1 MANYFHL
8 SNTASNDDTISF
20 TNDKGPTYYKRGKA
34 QVWDFIRDN
43 DLNFHL
49 GNAVKYIA
57 RAGYKDS
64 KKEDLIK
71 AIHYLE
77 NELEHTINTTA
88 TSTGVSEVLPY
99 PQFKDC
105 NPTFDT
111 EGFNSGGVQG
121 VLRGGGATF

>member
-8 SNTASNDDTISF
+8 RNTPDN
-20 TNDKGPTYYKRGKA
+20 TNDKGPDYYKRGKT

-88 TSTGVSEVLPY
+88 AGQGVSEVVPY
-99 PQFKDC
+99 PQFKDSI
-105 NPTFDT
+105 T
-111 EGFNSGGVQG
+111 EIGTERVNHRGV
-121 VLRGGGATF
+121 

>member
-1 MANYFHL
+1 MAH
-8 SNTASNDDTISF
+8 SSDTISLS
-20 TNDKGPTYYKRGKA
+20 NSKGPSYYKRGKA

-57 RAGYKDS
+57 RAGYKGS

-77 NELEHTINTTA
+77 NELEHTINATA
-88 TSTGVSEVLPY
+88 TSQGVSEVLPY
-99 PQFKDC
+99 PQFKDS
-105 NPTFDT
+105 NPTFGA
-111 EGFNSGGVQG
+111 ESFNSGGVQG
-121 VLRGGGATF
+121 VLRGGGFTI

>member
-8 SNTASNDDTISF
+8 NNTNE
-20 TNDKGPTYYKRGKA
+20 KGPSYYKRGKA

-77 NELEHTINTTA
+77 NELEHTINITA
-88 TSTGVSEVLPY
+88 AGERIPEGVPSANLEDRIPKVG
-99 PQFKDC
+99 
-105 NPTFDT
+105 T
-111 EGFNSGGVQG
+111 EGTNSGRVQR
-121 VLRGGGATF
+121 VLGGGRSTFST

>member
-1 MANYFHL
+1 MANHQ
-8 SNTASNDDTISF
+8 SNT
-20 TNDKGPTYYKRGKA
+20 KGPDYYKRGKA

-77 NELEHTINTTA
+77 NELEHTINATA
-88 TSTGVSEVLPY
+88 AGKGIQEGLSSTKLEDSYPEIHTEKPDSGRVQRVL
-99 PQFKDC
+99 
-105 NPTFDT
+105 
-111 EGFNSGGVQG
+111 
-121 VLRGGGATF
+121 GGGRSTFST

>member
-8 SNTASNDDTISF
+8 SNTPNSNE
-20 TNDKGPTYYKRGKA
+20 KGPAYYKRGQA
-34 QVWDFIRDN
+34 EVWDFIRDN
-43 DLNFHL
+43 NLNFHL

-99 PQFKDC
+99 PEFKD
-105 NPTFDT
+105 
-111 EGFNSGGVQG
+111 GFSEISSERSDR
-121 VLRGGGATF
+121 RGI

>member
-1 MANYFHL
+1 MAH
-8 SNTASNDDTISF
+8 SSDTISLS
-20 TNDKGPTYYKRGKA
+20 NSKGPSYYKRGKA

-43 DLNFHL
+43 NLNFHL

-77 NELEHTINTTA
+77 NALEHTINATA
-88 TSTGVSEVLPY
+88 AGQGVSEVVPY
-99 PQFKDC
+99 PEFKDG
-105 NPTFDT
+105 FT
-111 EGFNSGGVQG
+111 EISSERSDR
-121 VLRGGGATF
+121 RGI

>member
-1 MANYFHL
+1 MAYATDTINF
-8 SNTASNDDTISF
+8 SNT
-20 TNDKGPTYYKRGKA
+20 KGPDYYKRGKA

-88 TSTGVSEVLPY
+88 TSTGVSEVVPY
-99 PQFKDC
+99 PQFKDG
-105 NPTFDT
+105 NSTFNS
-111 EGFNSGGVQG
+111 EGLDSGGVQG
-121 VLRGGGATF
+121 VLRGGGFTI

>member
-1 MANYFHL
+1 MADHQ
-8 SNTASNDDTISF
+8 SNTR
-20 TNDKGPTYYKRGKA
+20 GPDYYRRGKA

-49 GNAVKYIA
+49 GNAIKYIA

-64 KKEDLIK
+64 KAEDLIK

-88 TSTGVSEVLPY
+88 AGKGVSEGVPSANLEDRIT
-99 PQFKDC
+99 KVG
-105 NPTFDT
+105 T
-111 EGFNSGGVQG
+111 EGTNSGRVQR
-121 VLRGGGATF
+121 VLGGGRSTFST

>member
-1 MANYFHL
+1 MAYATDTINF
-8 SNTASNDDTISF
+8 SNT
-20 TNDKGPTYYKRGKA
+20 KGPDYYKRGKA

-43 DLNFHL
+43 NLNFHL

-77 NELEHTINTTA
+77 NELEHTINATA
-88 TSTGVSEVLPY
+88 ACQGVSEVVPY
-99 PQFKDC
+99 PEFKDGF
-105 NPTFDT
+105 TEIGT
-111 EGFNSGGVQG
+111 EGVDH
-121 VLRGGGATF
+121 RGI

>member
-1 MANYFHL
+1 MAGYFSL
-8 SNTASNDDTISF
+8 DYNSS
-20 TNDKGPTYYKRGKA
+20 DKGPDYYKRGKA

-49 GNAVKYIA
+49 GNAIKYIV

-77 NELEHTINTTA
+77 NELEHTINATA
-88 TSTGVSEVLPY
+88 AGQGIPEGVPSANLEDRVP
-99 PQFKDC
+99 KVG
-105 NPTFDT
+105 T
-111 EGFNSGGVQG
+111 EGTDSGRVQRVLGSGGFTVSP
-121 VLRGGGATF
+121 

>member
-8 SNTASNDDTISF
+8 SNSS
-20 TNDKGPTYYKRGKA
+20 DKGPDYYKRGKA

-88 TSTGVSEVLPY
+88 TSTGVSEGLSCTQLEDSLPEI
-99 PQFKDC
+99 
-105 NPTFDT
+105 NT
-111 EGFNSGGVQG
+111 EKSNSGRVQR
-121 VLRGGGATF
+121 VLGGGRSTFST

>member
-1 MANYFHL
+1 MANHP
-8 SNTASNDDTISF
+8 SNTR
-20 TNDKGPTYYKRGKA
+20 GPDYYKRGKA

-88 TSTGVSEVLPY
+88 TSPRVSEGV
-99 PQFKDC
+99 
-105 NPTFDT
+105 PTPLLEDRIT
-111 EGFNSGGVQG
+111 TVSSEGTNSGRVQ
-121 VLRGGGATF
+121 RISGGGRSTFST

>member
-8 SNTASNDDTISF
+8 SNTTNSNE
-20 TNDKGPTYYKRGKA
+20 KGPDYYKRGKA

-88 TSTGVSEVLPY
+88 AGQGIPQGLSSTQLEDSLPEIHTEKSDSGRVQRVL
-99 PQFKDC
+99 
-105 NPTFDT
+105 
-111 EGFNSGGVQG
+111 
-121 VLRGGGATF
+121 GGGRSTFST

>member
-1 MANYFHL
+1 MAYA
-8 SNTASNDDTISF
+8 TDTICF
-20 TNDKGPTYYKRGKA
+20 TGTNTKGPDYYKRGKA

-99 PQFKDC
+99 PKFKDSV
-105 NPTFDT
+105 T
-111 EGFNSGGVQG
+111 EISSERSDR
-121 VLRGGGATF
+121 RGI

>member
-1 MANYFHL
+1 MAYATDTINF
-8 SNTASNDDTISF
+8 SNT
-20 TNDKGPTYYKRGKA
+20 KGPDYYKRGKA

-49 GNAVKYIA
+49 GNAIKYIV

-88 TSTGVSEVLPY
+88 AGQGVSEVAPY
-99 PQFKDC
+99 PQFKDS
-105 NPTFDT
+105 NPTFGAESFD
-111 EGFNSGGVQG
+111 SGGVQG
-121 VLRGGGATF
+121 VLGSGRDAISLFDR

>member
-1 MANYFHL
+1 MADHQ
-8 SNTASNDDTISF
+8 SNTR
-20 TNDKGPTYYKRGKA
+20 GPDYDRRGKA

-64 KKEDLIK
+64 KSEDLIK

-88 TSTGVSEVLPY
+88 ASTGVSEVVPY
-99 PQFKDC
+99 PQLKDGF
-105 NPTFDT
+105 TKIST
-111 EGFNSGGVQG
+111 ERADHRGV
-121 VLRGGGATF
+121 

>member
-1 MANYFHL
+1 MAYA
-8 SNTASNDDTISF
+8 TDTICF
-20 TNDKGPTYYKRGKA
+20 TGTNTKGPDYYKRGKA

-64 KKEDLIK
+64 KQEDLIK

-99 PQFKDC
+99 PEFKD
-105 NPTFDT
+105 
-111 EGFNSGGVQG
+111 GFAEISSERSDR
-121 VLRGGGATF
+121 RGI

>member
-1 MANYFHL
+1 MAYA
-8 SNTASNDDTISF
+8 TDTICF
-20 TNDKGPTYYKRGKA
+20 TGTNTKGPDYYKRGKA

-64 KKEDLIK
+64 KQEDLIK

-88 TSTGVSEVLPY
+88 TSTGISEVVPY
-99 PQFKDC
+99 PEFKDG
-105 NPTFDT
+105 FT
-111 EGFNSGGVQG
+111 EISSERSDR
-121 VLRGGGATF
+121 RGI

>member
-8 SNTASNDDTISF
+8 SNTTGS
-20 TNDKGPTYYKRGKA
+20 TNEKGPAYYKRGKA

-64 KKEDLIK
+64 KQEDLIK

-88 TSTGVSEVLPY
+88 TSTGVAEGLSCTQLEDSLPEI
-99 PQFKDC
+99 
-105 NPTFDT
+105 NT
-111 EGFNSGGVQG
+111 EKSNSGRVQR
-121 VLRGGGATF
+121 VLGGGRSTFST

>member
-1 MANYFHL
+1 MANHP
-8 SNTASNDDTISF
+8 SNN
-20 TNDKGPTYYKRGKA
+20 KGPDYYKRGKA

-43 DLNFHL
+43 YLNFHL

-64 KKEDLIK
+64 KQEDLIK

-88 TSTGVSEVLPY
+88 TSPGV
-99 PQFKDC
+99 
-105 NPTFDT
+105 
-111 EGFNSGGVQG
+111 SGGVSPTLLKDSIPEIGSKGSNSGRVQR
-121 VLRGGGATF
+121 VLGSGGDAVQT

>member
-1 MANYFHL
+1 MAH
-8 SNTASNDDTISF
+8 SSDTISF
-20 TNDKGPTYYKRGKA
+20 SNSKGPDYYKRGKA

-57 RAGYKDS
+57 RAGHKDS

-77 NELEHTINTTA
+77 NELEHTINTSA
-88 TSTGVSEVLPY
+88 TSPRVSEGIQTSILEDRIPEVSSEGTNGGRIQRVL
-99 PQFKDC
+99 
-105 NPTFDT
+105 
-111 EGFNSGGVQG
+111 
-121 VLRGGGATF
+121 GGGRSTFST

>member
-8 SNTASNDDTISF
+8 SNTPNN
-20 TNDKGPTYYKRGKA
+20 TNDKGPDYYKRGKA

-88 TSTGVSEVLPY
+88 AGQGISEGLPCTQLEDSL
-99 PQFKDC
+99 PEI
-105 NPTFDT
+105 NT
-111 EGFNSGGVQG
+111 EKSNSGRVQR
-121 VLRGGGATF
+121 VLGGGRSTFST

>member
-8 SNTASNDDTISF
+8 SNTTNSNE
-20 TNDKGPTYYKRGKA
+20 KGPDYYKRGKA

-88 TSTGVSEVLPY
+88 AGQGIPQGLSSTQLEDSLPEIH
-99 PQFKDC
+99 
-105 NPTFDT
+105 T
-111 EGFNSGGVQG
+111 EKSNSGRVQR
-121 VLRGGGATF
+121 VLGSGGFTVST

>member
-1 MANYFHL
+1 MANHQ
-8 SNTASNDDTISF
+8 SNT
-20 TNDKGPTYYKRGKA
+20 KGPDYYKRGKA

-49 GNAVKYIA
+49 GNAIKYIA

-64 KKEDLIK
+64 KTEDLIK

-88 TSTGVSEVLPY
+88 TSPGVSEGISSAELEDRIPEIS
-99 PQFKDC
+99 PK
-105 NPTFDT
+105 
-111 EGFNSGGVQG
+111 GSNSGRIQR
-121 VLRGGGATF
+121 VLGGGRVTF

>member
-8 SNTASNDDTISF
+8 SNTPNN
-20 TNDKGPTYYKRGKA
+20 TNDKGPDYYKRGKA

-49 GNAVKYIA
+49 GNAVKYIT

-88 TSTGVSEVLPY
+88 TSQRVSEGLSCTQLEDSLPEINTEKSDSGRVQRVL
-99 PQFKDC
+99 
-105 NPTFDT
+105 
-111 EGFNSGGVQG
+111 
-121 VLRGGGATF
+121 GGGRSTFST

>member
-1 MANYFHL
+1 MADHQ
-8 SNTASNDDTISF
+8 SNTR
-20 TNDKGPTYYKRGKA
+20 GPDYYRRGKA

-64 KKEDLIK
+64 KSEDLIK

-77 NELEHTINTTA
+77 NELEHTINATA
-88 TSTGVSEVLPY
+88 AGQGIPEGVPSANLEDRIAKVGA
-99 PQFKDC
+99 
-105 NPTFDT
+105 
-111 EGFNSGGVQG
+111 EGSNSGRVQR
-121 VLRGGGATF
+121 VLGSGGFTV

>member
-1 MANYFHL
+1 MAYATDTINF
-8 SNTASNDDTISF
+8 SNT
-20 TNDKGPTYYKRGKA
+20 KGPDYYKRGKA

-77 NELEHTINTTA
+77 NELEHTINITA
-88 TSTGVSEVLPY
+88 ASTGVSEVVPY
-99 PQFKDC
+99 PEFKDG
-105 NPTFDT
+105 FT
-111 EGFNSGGVQG
+111 EISSERSDR
-121 VLRGGGATF
+121 RGI

>member
-1 MANYFHL
+1 MADHR
-8 SNTASNDDTISF
+8 SNT
-20 TNDKGPTYYKRGKA
+20 KGPDYYKRGKA

-49 GNAVKYIA
+49 GNAIKYIA

-64 KKEDLIK
+64 KAEDLIK

-88 TSTGVSEVLPY
+88 AGQGIQESLPSTKLEDSYSEI
-99 PQFKDC
+99 
-105 NPTFDT
+105 NT
-111 EGFNSGGVQG
+111 EKPNSGRVQR
-121 VLRGGGATF
+121 VLGGGRSTFST